1 MRVLVVG
8 AGAREHVLVDKISQ
22 NTSISVIYAAPGNAG
37 ISELAQCVDIAA
49 EDIEGLADFATKK
62 AIDLT
67 VVGPEAPLVDGI
79 VDLFYTRGI
88 RVFGPDKQAARLEG
102 SKSFAKKLM
111 LDYGI
116 PTAKGMAFSDHE
128 STIEHIRD
136 TVVPFVV
143 KADGLAAGKGVTVC
157 FDKETAKGVIQECFV
172 DEKFG
177 EAGKTVIIEEYLEGQ
192 EVTVMAFT
200 DGETVLPM
208 LPAQDHK
215 PVFDQDKG
223 PNTGGMGAY
232 SPVPAISG
240 DLYKEIVD
248 RFLKPTVDA
257 LRTEGVIYRGI
268 LYAGLILTKEGP
280 KILEFNCRFGD
291 PEAQVVLPLLKTDLM
306 ELILATT
313 EGNLKDYK
321 LKWQNR
327 VAVSVVLASKGYPG
341 AYKKGH
347 EIKGLDAAGN
357 LPDIKVYHAGTA
369 KKDSRTVTS
378 GGRVLNVVGFGDDHL
393 SARFVAYE
401 GIKQIEFEGMHY
413 RTDIAEKAITV
424 SSD

>member
-8 AGAREHVLVDKISQ
+8 AGAREHVLVQKISQ
-22 NTSISVIYAAPGNAG
+22 NPSVSVIYAAPGNAG
-37 ISELAQCVDIAA
+37 ISEIAQCVDMSP
-49 EDIEGLADFATKK
+49 EDIEGLGDFATKK

-67 VVGPEAPLVDGI
+67 VVGPEAPLVEGI
-79 VDLFYTRGI
+79 ADLFYTRGL
-88 RVFGPDKQAARLEG
+88 RVFGPNKEAARLEG
-102 SKSFAKKLM
+102 SKRFAKDLM
-111 LDYGI
+111 LRYGI
-116 PTAKGMAFSDHE
+116 PTAKGETFTSHE
-128 STIEHIRD
+128 STLEHIRD
-136 TVVPFVV
+136 SVVPFVV

-157 FDKETAKGVIQECFV
+157 FDKETAHGVVQECFV

-192 EVTVMAFT
+192 EITIMAFT

-215 PVFDQDKG
+215 PVFDHDKG

-240 DLYKEIVD
+240 ELYGDIVA
-248 RFLKPTVDA
+248 RFLKPTVEA
-257 LRTEGVIYRGI
+257 LRNEGIIYRGI
-268 LYAGLILTKEGP
+268 LYAGLILTKDGP

-321 LKWQNR
+321 LIWKNKA
-327 VAVSVVLASKGYPG
+327 AVSVVLASKGYPG
-341 AYKKGH
+341 TYKKGH
-347 EIKGLDAAGN
+347 EIQGLDACDG
-357 LPDIKVYHAGTA
+357 LPEIDIFHAGTA
-369 KKDSRTVTS
+369 KKDGKTVTS
-378 GGRVLNVVGFGDDHL
+378 GGRVINVVGYGDDL
-393 SARFVAYE
+393 ISARYTAYE
-401 GIKQIEFEGMHY
+401 CVKQIEFEGMHY
-413 RTDIAEKAITV
+413 RTDIAEKAITAV
-424 SSD
+424 TG